1 MPEKSIRDMSVLERR
16 RHSLAAK
23 TVRSTLMI
31 SFLMAVIALLIG
43 LGFYGYDLSKEYIKN
58 AFDIA
63 RNVSASLETGNDPQ
77 PYVDEIMGIY
87 RSLSA
92 EERQATGTDAYR
104 ARFSEA
110 TSGEAFKKVL
120 AAMYYEHSRTS
131 DDYVIYLA
139 MYDRDTRAMVYL
151 ADPEME
157 EPDGLYPGDWE
168 PVKEKG
174 MRKFLEWDG
183 SRRLFDVGKTE
194 KYGYICTVGYPLYG
208 ADGQPYAFSLVDMS
222 VSYVIEGMHDFAL
235 QLLVAMLGLA
245 ILIAWFLTLAMKKTL
260 VKPINDIAEAAL
272 AYVQD
277 RRAGVLRSDHF
288 SSLDVHTGDEV
299 ENLALIMGDM
309 ENDLNEIEGSL
320 TAVTAQNERISTE
333 LSLATRIQ
341 AAFVPHIFPPFPNR
355 PEFDIY
361 ASMDP
366 AKEVGGDFY
375 DFFLIDED
383 HLGLVMADVSG
394 KGVPAALFMMVTKI
408 ILKNS
413 AMLGQGPAAVLTKA
427 NESISAN
434 NQEDMFVTVW
444 IGILEI
450 STGRLTCANAGHEY
464 PVLRKPDGN
473 FELVKDKHGFVVG
486 GMSGIKYR
494 EYELQLEPGAKLFL
508 YTDGVPE
515 ASNAENELFG
525 IERMLDALN
534 AAPDAAPKDI
544 LSTVHRALR
553 GFVKAA
559 EQFDDVTMLCLD
571 YKGPGEEQ
579 PMKKLTVD
587 AKVEN
592 IDAVTEFVDQ
602 ELYALDCPIK
612 ARMQIDVAIDEIMSN
627 ISRYA
632 YGDGTGPVTVLF
644 GQEKD
649 PKVVRLT
656 FIDHGVPYDPLQKVD
671 PDTSLS
677 LDDRPIGGLGIFLVK
692 KTMDSMSYEYKD
704 GENVLTLQKKIIP

>member
-1 MPEKSIRDMSVLERR
+1 MPEKSIRDMSALERR

-23 TVRSTLMI
+23 TVRSTLMTSI
-31 SFLMAVIALLIG
+31 LLATIALLVG

-58 AFDIA
+58 ASDIA
-63 RNVSASLETGNDPQ
+63 RNVSESLQSGSDPQ

-87 RSLSA
+87 RGLSE
-92 EERQATGTDAYR
+92 EERQASGTEAYR
-104 ARFSEA
+104 ARFSDVTSTEA
-110 TSGEAFKKVL
+110 YRKAL
-120 AAMYYEHSRTS
+120 AAMLYEHSRIS
-131 DDYVIYLA
+131 SDYVIYLA
-139 MYDRDTRAMVYL
+139 MYDRDTCAMVYL
-151 ADPEME
+151 ADPEMD
-157 EPDGLYPGDWE
+157 EPSGLYPGDWE
-168 PVKEKG
+168 PVREKG
-174 MRKFLEWDG
+174 LRKFLEWNG
-183 SRRLFDVGKTE
+183 SGRLYDLGKTE
-194 KYGYICTVGYPLYG
+194 KYGWICTVGYPLYG
-208 ADGQPYAFSLVDMS
+208 EDGRPYAFSLVDMS
-222 VSYVIEGMHDFAL
+222 INSVISGMHDFAL
-235 QLLVAMLGLA
+235 QLLVSMLGLTV
-245 ILIAWFLTLAMKKTL
+245 LIAWFMTAAMKKTL

-272 AYVQD
+272 GYVQD
-277 RRAGVLRSDHF
+277 RRAGILRSDHF
-288 SSLDVHTGDEV
+288 AHLDVHTGDEV
-299 ENLALIMGDM
+299 ENLALIMEDM
-309 ENDLNEIEGSL
+309 ETDLNEIEGSL
-320 TAVTAQNERISTE
+320 TAITAQNERISTE
-333 LSLATRIQ
+333 LTLATRIQ

-361 ASMDP
+361 ASMEP

-444 IGILEI
+444 IGVLEI

-464 PVLRKPDGN
+464 PVFRKPGGS
-473 FELVKDKHGFVVG
+473 FEVIKDKHGFVVG

-515 ASNAENELFG
+515 ASNAANELFG
-525 IERMLDALN
+525 MERMLAALN
-534 AAPDAAPKDI
+534 TAPDDVSKGI
-544 LSTVHRALR
+544 LSNVHRALR
-553 GFVKAA
+553 SFVKDV

-579 PMKKLTVD
+579 PMKELTVD

-592 IDAVTEFVDQ
+592 IAAVTDFVDR
-602 ELYALDCPIK
+602 ELYALDCSIK
-612 ARMQIDVAIDEIMSN
+612 ARMQIDVAIDEVMAN
-627 ISRYA
+627 ISQYA
-632 YGDGTGPVTVLF
+632 YGTETGPVTVLF

-656 FIDHGVPYDPLQKVD
+656 FIDRGIPYDPLQKSD
-671 PDTSLS
+671 PDTTLS
-677 LDDRPIGGLGIFLVK
+677 LEERPVGGLGIFLIK
-692 KTMDSMSYEYKD
+692 KSMDSMSYEYKD
-704 GENVLTLQKKIIP
+704 GKNVLTLQKRIAP